1 MARSQNSFIK
11 MQREKKKQMKKK
23 EKEQRKQ
30 ERKENNSKGADLADM
45 MAYLDEDG
53 NIISAQK
60 EETVEKEE
68 SSGEDQQP
76 KP

>member
-30 ERKENNSKGADLADM
+30 ERRENNSKGGDLSDM

-53 NIISAQK
+53 NIISEPA
-60 EETVEKEE
+60 KEE
-68 SSGEDQQP
+68 SDVKTEDDKGP
-76 KP
+76 ES